1 METHQILRYTVIG
14 SEILSFI
21 VGLYFSN
28 KKSVRFSKIFTIYL
42 GILCV
47 FEITGICLLENKSWD
62 LNAMLYKYLAFP
74 FQFIFLFWY
83 LSKNIN
89 IKRSQL
95 LLFVSI
101 MIYLISWVLEYE
113 FISKQKHGWMSLS
126 FTVAGLILIILIFTY
141 FFKLIKS
148 EAILRF
154 YDKQS
159 FWICLGTLIY
169 YLGSF
174 PFYGMLNLLYQ
185 KSPELHLI
193 YFQIVLLLATIMYLL
208 FAASFIWG
216 KEK

>member
-1 METHQILRYTVIG
+1 METYKILRYIVIS
-14 SEILSFI
+14 SEIIAFI
-21 VGLYFSN
+21 VGLYYYH
-28 KKSVRFSKIFTIYL
+28 KKPLQLSKSFILYL
-42 GILCV
+42 GILSML
-47 FEITGICLLENKSWD
+47 EITGTYLIGTKLWD
-62 LNAMLYKYLAFP
+62 LNASLYKYIAFP
-74 FQFIFLFWY
+74 FQFTFLFWY

-89 IKRSQL
+89 VKRRKL
-95 LLFVSI
+95 LLLVSI
-101 MIYLISWVLEYE
+101 IIYIVSWVLEYE

-126 FTVAGLILIILIFTY
+126 FTVASLNLILLIFVY

-148 EAILRF
+148 EEILKF

-159 FWICLGTLIY
+159 FWICFGILIH

-174 PFYGMLNLLYQ
+174 PFFGMFNYLYQ

-193 YFQIVLLLATIMYLL
+193 YFQIVLLLATTMYLL